1 MESFRAKLIATTNE
15 KIKKYEGEIRE
26 CYIDN
31 VLLMIKDNGH
41 YIRTSTIDE
50 VKEENNFIHVKTL
63 NSVYTLERVD

>member
-15 KIKKYEGEIRE
+15 KMKKYKDEIRE

-31 VLLMIKDNGH
+31 VLLMIKNNEH
-41 YIRTSTIDE
+41 YIRTSTIEE
-50 VKEENNFIHVKTL
+50 VKEENNLIHVKTL